1 MEEEKK
7 LEEKLKE
14 VGSKLETLP
23 STKDGVIKLLKQA
36 AACLSEMDQSPLV
49 SVSESTQPFLDA
61 IVKPDL
67 LKHQDRDV
75 KLLVATCIC
84 EITRI
89 TAPEAP
95 YSDEVLKDIF
105 HLIVG
110 TFSGLSDTGS
120 PSFGRRVV
128 ILETLAK
135 YRSCVVML
143 DLECNDLVNKMCS
156 TFFTVASDD
165 HQESVLSSM
174 QTIVV
179 VLIEESE
186 DVREDLL
193 LIILSVLGRNRND
206 ISMAG
211 RKLAL
216 NVIEHC
222 AGKLEAGIK
231 QFLISSMSED
241 SRLENCKIDYHEVI
255 YDIYRCAPQIL
266 SGAIPYLTGELLTDQ
281 LDTRLKAVGLVGDLF
296 ALPGSAITE
305 TFQSIF
311 SEFLKRLTD
320 RVVAVRMCVLERVK
334 SCLLSNPFR
343 AEAAQIIS
351 ALCDRLLD
359 YDENVRKQVVD
370 VLCDVACHTLNS
382 VPVETIKLVAERLR
396 DKSQLVKRY
405 TMERLAEIFRVY
417 CVKSSDGSVNPG
429 EFDWIPGRILRCLYD
444 KDFRSD
450 TIEFVLCG
458 SLFPTECAAED
469 RSKHWVS
476 VFSVLDKV
484 EVKALEKILEQKQR
498 LQQEILRY
506 LSLRQMR
513 QDGDTPEIQKKI
525 LFCFRIMS
533 RSFAEPAKTEEN
545 FQILDQLKD
554 VNIWKILTNLLDPNT
569 SFHQACTGRD
579 DLLKILGEKH
589 RLHDFLSSLSMKC
602 SYLLV
607 NKEHV
612 KEIILDV
619 NKHNSAGNMNFTK
632 SCLDLLVIL
641 ARFSPL
647 LLGGSGEELINFL
660 KDDNEIIKEGALH
673 VLAKAGG
680 TIREQLAESSSSID
694 LMLER
699 LCLEG
704 SRRQAKYAVHALA
717 AITKDDGLKS
727 LSVLYKRLVDMLEE
741 KTHLPAVLQSLGCIA
756 QTAMPVFE
764 TRENEIEE
772 FIKSKILERSSKPED
787 NTKACWDD
795 RSELCLL
802 KVYGL
807 KTLVKSYLPV
817 KDVQLRRGIDGLLEI
832 LRNIL
837 LFGEI
842 SKDIESSSVD
852 KAHLRFASAKA
863 VLRLSKHWDQKI
875 PVDLFHLTLRTP
887 EIAFPQARKLF
898 LIKVHQYIKDR
909 VLDTKYA
916 CAFLFNTTGSKSLD
930 FEEEK
935 QNLAD
940 IIQMHQQARTR
951 QVSVQSDANPWAV
964 YPEYIIPYLVHAL
977 AHQSCPN
984 VNECK
989 DVKAFEPIY
998 RQLYLIVSMLVHKDE
1013 GKEKEKDNDKDKETN
1028 SLIASIFQNIKCSED
1043 VVDREKSKNSHAIS
1057 ELGLSIIK
1065 RLVQKEDESLLPSV
1079 SLPPMLYK
1087 TYEYKEGEEAL
1098 ANEGKVWLADESVLT
1113 HFESLKFETD
1123 GNASSHAARDE
1134 DVNDSEREANEV
1146 PLGKMI
1152 KQLKSQGNKG
1162 GKTKKNS
1169 SSLAKAKDAENDV
1182 DILKM
1187 VREIN
1192 LDNLGL
1198 SNKFE
1203 SSNGHKDPSEKT
1215 KSESEHQKVKKGNI
1229 TVTPVPVPKRRR
1241 SLSAH
1246 SASRLPRSSLMAP
1259 SRAPEDDSS
1268 PDLKGKKLKAE
1279 RTGSELLVYS
1289 IQKKKNVTS
1298 KLKGKNSELGDNGRE
1313 NEVGE
1318 SDDDI
1323 PVQPGMLMETDKIN
1337 TTNSPQSLTSSMKKR
1352 KRRSVAGLAKC
1363 PTKKSGIDIED
1374 IIGYRIKVWWP
1385 MDKKFY
1391 GGTIK
1396 SYDPLKRKH
1405 VILYDDGDIEV
1416 LRLDK
1421 ERWELADN
1429 GPKRTKKSISFKRT
1443 PSKDMS
1449 PAPKNR
1455 SPSSLSQNKKSVTI
1469 VKKKRTP
1476 TKNSKR
1482 VYKEPK
1488 DKVDSDVSS
1497 PEHAVAS
1504 EGDKLKLDDPKGDHA
1519 EKVSQGM
1526 TDVEESDKEVVSISK
1541 GKHLED
1547 TEERSNNSEESDGEE
1562 KSNFEAEVSEDM
1574 ESTPQDDK
1582 KGDDGEE
1589 SHSEEKEVDESSE
1602 ALGVEANKEKSD
1614 SEGNQDVDIRKPSRK
1629 PKKLSKKS
1637 SNAEDADISDD
1648 EPLSKWMH
1656 KTGNTASRR

>member
-1 MEEEKK
+1 
-7 LEEKLKE
+7 
-14 VGSKLETLP
+14 
-23 STKDGVIKLLKQA
+23 
-36 AACLSEMDQSPLV
+36 
-49 SVSESTQPFLDA
+49 
-61 IVKPDL
+61 
-67 LKHQDRDV
+67 
-75 KLLVATCIC
+75 
-84 EITRI
+84 
-89 TAPEAP
+89 
-95 YSDEVLKDIF
+95 
-105 HLIVG
+105 
-110 TFSGLSDTGS
+110 
-120 PSFGRRVV
+120 
-128 ILETLAK
+128 
-135 YRSCVVML
+135 
-143 DLECNDLVNKMCS
+143 
-156 TFFTVASDD
+156 
-165 HQESVLSSM
+165 
-174 QTIVV
+174 
-179 VLIEESE
+179 
-186 DVREDLL
+186 
-193 LIILSVLGRNRND
+193 
-206 ISMAG
+206 
-211 RKLAL
+211 
-216 NVIEHC
+216 
-222 AGKLEAGIK
+222 
-231 QFLISSMSED
+231 
-241 SRLENCKIDYHEVI
+241 
-255 YDIYRCAPQIL
+255 
-266 SGAIPYLTGELLTDQ
+266 
-281 LDTRLKAVGLVGDLF
+281 
-296 ALPGSAITE
+296 
-305 TFQSIF
+305 
-311 SEFLKRLTD
+311 
-320 RVVAVRMCVLERVK
+320 
-334 SCLLSNPFR
+334 
-343 AEAAQIIS
+343 
-351 ALCDRLLD
+351 
-359 YDENVRKQVVD
+359 
-370 VLCDVACHTLNS
+370 
-382 VPVETIKLVAERLR
+382 
-396 DKSQLVKRY
+396 
-405 TMERLAEIFRVY
+405 
-417 CVKSSDGSVNPG
+417 
-429 EFDWIPGRILRCLYD
+429 
-444 KDFRSD
+444 
-450 TIEFVLCG
+450 
-458 SLFPTECAAED
+458 
-469 RSKHWVS
+469 
-476 VFSVLDKV
+476 
-484 EVKALEKILEQKQR
+484 
-498 LQQEILRY
+498 
-506 LSLRQMR
+506 
-513 QDGDTPEIQKKI
+513 
-525 LFCFRIMS
+525 
-533 RSFAEPAKTEEN
+533 
-545 FQILDQLKD
+545 
-554 VNIWKILTNLLDPNT
+554 
-569 SFHQACTGRD
+569 
-579 DLLKILGEKH
+579 
-589 RLHDFLSSLSMKC
+589 
-602 SYLLV
+602 
-607 NKEHV
+607 
-612 KEIILDV
+612 
-619 NKHNSAGNMNFTK
+619 
-632 SCLDLLVIL
+632 
-641 ARFSPL
+641 
-647 LLGGSGEELINFL
+647 
-660 KDDNEIIKEGALH
+660 
-673 VLAKAGG
+673 
-680 TIREQLAESSSSID
+680 
-694 LMLER
+694 
-699 LCLEG
+699 
-704 SRRQAKYAVHALA
+704 
-717 AITKDDGLKS
+717 
-727 LSVLYKRLVDMLEE
+727 
-741 KTHLPAVLQSLGCIA
+741 
-756 QTAMPVFE
+756 
-764 TRENEIEE
+764 
-772 FIKSKILERSSKPED
+772 
-787 NTKACWDD
+787 
-795 RSELCLL
+795 
-802 KVYGL
+802 
-807 KTLVKSYLPV
+807 
-817 KDVQLRRGIDGLLEI
+817 
-832 LRNIL
+832 
-837 LFGEI
+837 
-842 SKDIESSSVD
+842 
-852 KAHLRFASAKA
+852 
-863 VLRLSKHWDQKI
+863 
-875 PVDLFHLTLRTP
+875 
-887 EIAFPQARKLF
+887 
-898 LIKVHQYIKDR
+898 
-909 VLDTKYA
+909 
-916 CAFLFNTTGSKSLD
+916 
-930 FEEEK
+930 
-935 QNLAD
+935 
-940 IIQMHQQARTR
+940 
-951 QVSVQSDANPWAV
+951 
-964 YPEYIIPYLVHAL
+964 
-977 AHQSCPN
+977 
-984 VNECK
+984 
-989 DVKAFEPIY
+989 
-998 RQLYLIVSMLVHKDE
+998 
-1013 GKEKEKDNDKDKETN
+1013 
-1028 SLIASIFQNIKCSED
+1028 
-1043 VVDREKSKNSHAIS
+1043 
-1057 ELGLSIIK
+1057 
-1065 RLVQKEDESLLPSV
+1065 
-1079 SLPPMLYK
+1079 MLYK

-1648 EPLSKWMH
+1648 EPLVLASNPLFSLCIIILEKFYDSK
-1656 KTGNTASRR
+1656 SSCE